1 MTELAIVE
9 QSQQEVV
16 LREDPKGEMGY
27 LQILLD
33 GKSLPG
39 NIKTIEQAYTIVQF
53 GKDLGMKPM
62 QAFHQVYNIQG
73 RLALS
78 SKGLGALLWANGIS
92 YKTIQDFELVI
103 KGQDASGKD
112 VKDRVTTIEFYR
124 GNIVERT
131 SFFWSDAVKAGWT
144 TKDNWVKMPKHMQYA
159 RCLALGAN
167 RIAPDKILGLYT
179 VEEMV
184 DVIPNVNNVK
194 ISEEG
199 EVTILNNEK

>member
-1 MTELAIVE
+1 MTELTKTEIREMPKSEME
-9 QSQQEVV
+9 Q
-16 LREDPKGEMGY
+16 
-27 LQILLD
+27 LQILIES
-33 GKSLPG
+33 KSLPA
-39 NIKTIEQAYTIVQF
+39 NIKTIEQAFTIAQF

-78 SKGLGALLWANGIS
+78 SKGLGALLWANGIG
-92 YKTIQDFELVI
+92 YKTIQDFDLVVR
-103 KGQDASGKD
+103 GKDKDGND

-124 GNIVERT
+124 GQIVDRA

-144 TKDNWVKMPKHMQYA
+144 TKDNWIKMPRHMMYA
-159 RCLALGAN
+159 RCLALGAQ

-184 DVIPNVNNVK
+184 DITPTNNVK
-194 ISEEG
+194 INEEG
-199 EVTILNNEK
+199 EVTILN